1 VAKLPDP
8 VISNL
13 FIVKRRLAEC
23 IDRTTAMEFRLFEQ
37 AGETSETS
45 SEFEEL
51 QNIEERLMISYNR
64 LHTLLLKVCQSQPIP
79 SEDMLNL
86 LYRAIE
92 VAEATLDASVATL
105 QEIQRDSNYL

>member
-8 VISNL
+8 IISNL

-23 IDRTTAMEFRLFEQ
+23 IDQATAMEFRLFEQ
-37 AGETSETS
+37 AGETSETL

-51 QNIEERLMISYNR
+51 QNVEERLMLSYNR

-79 SEDMLNL
+79 SKDMLNL
-86 LYRAIE
+86 LCQAIE
-92 VAEATLDASVATL
+92 LAEATLDASVATL
-105 QEIQRDSNYL
+105 QEIQRDWN

>member
-8 VISNL
+8 LISNI
-13 FIVKRRLAEC
+13 FIVKHRLAEC
-23 IDRTTAMEFRLFEQ
+23 IDRATAMEFTLFEQ
-37 AGETSETS
+37 AGETSETL

-51 QNIEERLMISYNR
+51 QNVEERLMVSYNR

-86 LYRAIE
+86 LYQAIE
-92 VAEATLDASVATL
+92 VAEVTLDASVATL
-105 QEIQRDSNYL
+105 QEIQRDWN

>member
-1 VAKLPDP
+1 VAKLPDS

-23 IDRTTAMEFRLFEQ
+23 VDRTTAMEFRLFEQ
-37 AGETSETS
+37 VGETSETL

-51 QNIEERLMISYNR
+51 QNVEERLMVSYNR
-64 LHTLLLKVCQSQPIP
+64 LHTLLLKVSQSQPIP

-86 LYRAIE
+86 LYQAIE

-105 QEIQRDSNYL
+105 QEIQRDWN